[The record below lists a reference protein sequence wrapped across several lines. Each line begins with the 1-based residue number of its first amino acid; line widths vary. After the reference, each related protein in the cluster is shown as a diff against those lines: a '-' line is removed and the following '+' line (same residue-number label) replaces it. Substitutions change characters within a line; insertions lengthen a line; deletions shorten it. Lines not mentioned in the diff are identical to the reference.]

1 MYIVM
6 KVRKYLTKIV
16 FQCKCVL
23 IFSLLFIFNNFKKN
37 ICVMFFLGWRGKMDA
52 LALLY
57 FAKN

>member
-23 IFSLLFIFNNFKKN
+23 IFSLLFIFNNLKN
-37 ICVMFFLGWRGKMDA
+37 ICVMFFGVGGKIDA

-57 FAKN
+57 FAKI